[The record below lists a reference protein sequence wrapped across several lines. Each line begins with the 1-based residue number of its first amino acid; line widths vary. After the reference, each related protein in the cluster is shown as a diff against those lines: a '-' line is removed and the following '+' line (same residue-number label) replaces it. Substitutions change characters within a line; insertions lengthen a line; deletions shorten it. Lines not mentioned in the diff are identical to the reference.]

1 MEIDKADTQ
10 EVMMA
15 MEVVVDLEAMKMTEE
30 TTVEEEEEIEV
41 AKEGALAAVAILN
54 KALRLLMPNLDLKIL

>member
-1 MEIDKADTQ
+1 
-10 EVMMA
+10 MA